1 MSVSPPPETT
11 TQAVR
16 RVKARSQRPSGGP
29 LWLGPMLGCLAG
41 LCMLAAI
48 GAVIAFRPLKGTNVV
63 ESPLIVVT
71 VTATPI
77 VPTVT
82 ARPTVLPAATL
93 APTPTPEGLYISGDA
108 IVTGTGSALRLRSDP
123 GLQSTTLKT
132 VSDGVRLKILEG
144 PRNAD
149 DLQWWR
155 LQDPADGAEGWAAE
169 KYLIPATTP

>member
-1 MSVSPPPETT
+1 MSASPPPEQT

-29 LWLGPMLGCLAG
+29 LWLGPALGCLIGVCA
-41 LCMLAAI
+41 LVAI
-48 GAVIAFRPLKGTNVV
+48 GAMIAFRPFKGTNVI
-63 ESPLIVVT
+63 ESPLVVVT

-77 VPTVT
+77 MPTVT
-82 ARPTVLPAATL
+82 ARPTAAPVATL
-93 APTPTPEGLYISGDA
+93 APTPTPEGLYIGGNA
-108 IVTGTGSALRLRSDP
+108 VVTGTGSALRLRSDP

-132 VSDGVRLKILEG
+132 VSDGARLKILEG

-155 LQDPADGAEGWAAE
+155 LQDPVDGAEGWAAE
-169 KYLIPATTP
+169 KYLVPASAP